1 MYYNGCFFT
10 KKPSQ
15 ALSGKNAKKL
25 RCGEHFW
32 KMRSAKCVPDCNE
45 SSISHRH
52 RKKVRVSDEP
62 RVQSVEFPIVS
73 DAQTVG
79 RFGATLLLCGFATD
93 AATLLASVTAAR
105 KAALDHSATLVLGGI
120 AAGGCKTHCNNCT
133 NGLQKLQ
140 KS

>member
-1 MYYNGCFFT
+1 
-10 KKPSQ
+10 
-15 ALSGKNAKKL
+15 
-25 RCGEHFW
+25 
-32 KMRSAKCVPDCNE
+32 MRSAKCAPDCNE
-45 SSISHRH
+45 SSISDRH

-105 KAALDHSATLVLGGI
+105 KAAVLLLCLVGLLLE
-120 AAGGCKTHCNNCT
+120 AAKRTVTTARMGFRSYKRA
-133 NGLQKLQ
+133 
-140 KS
+140 SWEAA